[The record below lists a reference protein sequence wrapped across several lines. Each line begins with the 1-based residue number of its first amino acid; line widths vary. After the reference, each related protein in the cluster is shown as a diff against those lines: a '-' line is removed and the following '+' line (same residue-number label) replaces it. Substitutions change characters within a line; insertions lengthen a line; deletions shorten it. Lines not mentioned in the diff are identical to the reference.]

1 MYSVKVSKTYKW
13 LSKDGK
19 RDDVSA
25 SMTSVKYHEWYATD
39 YEITHNRFGYASF
52 MNPDD

>member
-13 LSKDGK
+13 HGK
-19 RDDVSA
+19 REDVSA
-25 SMTSVKYHEWYATD
+25 GVLSKRYEEWENTE